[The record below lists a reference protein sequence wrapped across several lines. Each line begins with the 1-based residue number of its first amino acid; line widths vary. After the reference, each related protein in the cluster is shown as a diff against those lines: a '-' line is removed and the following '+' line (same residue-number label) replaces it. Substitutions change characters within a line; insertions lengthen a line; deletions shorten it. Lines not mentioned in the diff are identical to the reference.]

1 MRHAP
6 RLPYCGTCKT
16 IGVRY
21 GQRARLLLNHD
32 LVFLGELLMHYS
44 STPEWTPAYRSFN
57 CFAKPKEI
65 FPILDYTAAITVI
78 LAHYRIAD
86 HRDDSGGWHWRAAAR
101 MLSPQFRKA
110 SARLRES
117 GFPMDELD
125 ALLKTQTA
133 REANPKSLADVAEP
147 TAAATA
153 MAFAH
158 GGAHPDLHRIGY
170 RFGYLIY
177 LLDAF
182 EDRPKDARSGAFN
195 ALERF
200 PEIDG
205 RAEILKTVVELRL
218 PAPFQ
223 QRLRINVEERL
234 GMRPRV
240 LGCISRRTLGGR
252 YRDALNFARN
262 MRERDRLGVA
272 VFTAVVAVA
281 ILFPH
286 HARGS
291 ISWRECLSVPFN
303 LMALSAFLA
312 APAGT
317 PAAKKGGGGCSNSCG
332 TCCCSDG
339 CCDCCDGCGDCCGSC
354 DC

>member
-21 GQRARLLLNHD
+21 GQRARMLLNHD
-32 LVFLGELLMHYS
+32 LVFLSELLMHYS
-44 STPEWTPAYRSFN
+44 SSPEWTPAYRSFN
-57 CFAKPKEI
+57 CFAKPREI

-86 HRDDSGGWHWRAAAR
+86 HSEDSGGWHWRAAAR
-101 MLSPQFRKA
+101 MVSPQFRKA

-117 GFPMDELD
+117 GFPMDEMD

-147 TAAATA
+147 TATATA
-153 MAFAH
+153 VAFAH
-158 GGAHPDLHRIGY
+158 GGTHPDLHRIGY
-170 RFGYLIY
+170 QFGYLIY

-182 EDRPKDARSGAFN
+182 EDRTKDARSGAFN
-195 ALERF
+195 ALARF

-205 RAEILKTVVELRL
+205 RAEILKTVDELNL

-240 LGCISRRTLGGR
+240 LGCISRRTFADR
-252 YRDALNFARN
+252 YWDALTFARS
-262 MRERDRLGVA
+262 MRERDRIGVA
-272 VFTAVVAVA
+272 VFTAVVAIA

-312 APAGT
+312 APAEP
-317 PAAKKGGGGCSNSCG
+317 PAAKKGGCA
-332 TCCCSDG
+332 CCSSCDCGDCCGEG
-339 CCDCCDGCGDCCGSC
+339 CCDCCGGCCEACG
-354 DC
+354 